1 MASEVLSTETK
12 FTPSDEEWTA
22 KTDDYGYCYGRPYV
36 TVDDGRHTV
45 CAVFTNDEG
54 SKPVKHFVEKTHLIA
69 AAPDLYEALK
79 LALAAWGLEKSEP
92 GFSLS
97 AIEKQMRAA
106 LLKAH
111 GGSSNEGE

>member
-1 MASEVLSTETK
+1 MSEVLSTETK
-12 FTPSDEEWTA
+12 FTPGPWKISGKEFHRSVVYT
-22 KTDDYGYCYGRPYV
+22 YNNN
-36 TVDDGRHTV
+36 DGLGDRDGGVATMMTPCNHDKQQL
-45 CAVFTNDEG
+45 ANAA
-54 SKPVKHFVEKTHLIA
+54 LIA